1 MNKYVDYG
9 IEYILEQIQDISK
22 TVLDIS
28 EKTISNFGTNDNTDL
43 YNLSVLR
50 LYIEKLNDLSSRHE
64 YTDYVCSKIIQPEDK

>member
-1 MNKYVDYG
+1 MKKYVDYG

-50 LYIEKLNDLSSRHE
+50 LYIEKLNALSSRHE